1 MFKIFTD
8 QEIMCG
14 DRIDGGS
21 SDVLVLGSNRPQLN
35 SPCNASNPAPIEIL
49 ILSE

>member
-8 QEIMCG
+8 QDIMCW
-14 DRIDGGS
+14 DRIDGG
-21 SDVLVLGSNRPQLN
+21 SDVLVLGSNYPQLN
-35 SPCNASNPAPIEIL
+35 SPCNASNSAHIEIF

>member
-1 MFKIFTD
+1 MFEIFTD
-8 QEIMCG
+8 QEAMCEHCN
-14 DRIDGGS
+14 DGG
-21 SDVLVLGSNRPQLN
+21 SDVLVLGSNYPQLN

>member
-8 QEIMCG
+8 QEVMCE
-14 DRIDGGS
+14 DRIDGG
-21 SDVLVLGSNRPQLN
+21 SDVLVLGSKYPQLN
-35 SPCNASNPAPIEIL
+35 KPCNASNPAPIEIL

>member
-1 MFKIFTD
+1 MFNIFID

-21 SDVLVLGSNRPQLN
+21 DVLVLGSNYPQLN
-35 SPCNASNPAPIEIL
+35 SPCNASNSAHIEIF

>member
-14 DRIDGGS
+14 HRIDGG
-21 SDVLVLGSNRPQLN
+21 SDVLVLGSNYPLLN
-35 SPCNASNPAPIEIL
+35 SPCNASNPAPIEIF